1 MVMEIANKP
10 SMPHYTLKDVANEL
24 RQHFYAMYEKLE
36 KYKNS
41 DLPKFNVVLLN
52 NIKSWRW
59 SYGDNEKCAH
69 WLIIPKDIADFDG
82 SQVSKWLEE
91 QGFVFTS
98 NENYRY
104 AGWEAKF

>member
-1 MVMEIANKP
+1 MEIANK
-10 SMPHYTLKDVANEL
+10 SSNLRYTLKDVANEL
-24 RQHFYAMYEKLE
+24 RQHFYAMYENLE
-36 KYKNS
+36 KFKNS

-52 NIKSWRW
+52 GIKSWRW
-59 SYGDNEKCAH
+59 SYGSNEKCAH
-69 WLIIPKDIADFDG
+69 WLVIPKDRADFDG